1 MWYTSLKISW
11 GKVKEYG
18 SNVLVSPTI
27 SRSTDDR
34 AKGSIPSLFA
44 VSRDSPPR
52 IPRNREKKG
61 GSIWR
66 RSKDER
72 QSIPGGGVSALGVLS
87 KDIYADEVTSTISHC
102 LDLPQH
108 CGVFCTFGSVGW
120 VCTHHFIPLRH
131 DDRVFV
137 PLPRFREFLRVCR
150 TNWILFRIQVSVH
163 SEYSEFGSHFSYLMY
178 LYTRTSTWHVRIT
191 RRFRISMYEADRK
204 RNDRN
209 VLK

>member
-1 MWYTSLKISW
+1 M

-18 SNVLVSPTI
+18 SSVLVSPTI

-44 VSRDSPPR
+44 VSRGSPPR

-108 CGVFCTFGSVGW
+108 CGVFCTYGSVGW
-120 VCTHHFIPLRH
+120 VCTRHHFIPLRH

-137 PLPRFREFLRVCR
+137 CCPDFASSCA
-150 TNWILFRIQVSVH
+150 SVAQIGSFFG
-163 SEYSEFGSHFSYLMY
+163 SEPVFTSSTPSSVSHFSYLMH
-178 LYTRTSTWHVRIT
+178 LYTRTSTWHR
-191 RRFRISMYEADRK
+191 
-204 RNDRN
+204 
-209 VLK
+209 